1 MSKSIKIIIKNSTV
15 IINKNAKFN
24 YPNSKK
30 LLNTKKQENTVKKT
44 REIYKTKV
52 PPSLY
57 EDDDDYY
64 QEILEK
70 IIRNGGL

>member
-1 MSKSIKIIIKNSTV
+1 MSRPIKIIIKNSTV
-15 IINKNAKFN
+15 IFNKNRKLI
-24 YPNSKK
+24 YP
-30 LLNTKKQENTVKKT
+30 NTKKQQNTLKKT

-52 PPSLY
+52 PQSLY
-57 EDDDDYY
+57 EDDDDY

>member
-1 MSKSIKIIIKNSTV
+1 MSRPIKIIIKNSTV
-15 IINKNAKFN
+15 IFNKNRKII
-24 YPNSKK
+24 YP
-30 LLNTKKQENTVKKT
+30 NTKKLENNVKKT

-52 PPSLY
+52 PRSLY
-57 EDDDDYY
+57 EDDDDY

>member
-1 MSKSIKIIIKNSTV
+1 MSRPIKIIIKNSTV
-15 IINKNAKFN
+15 IFNKNRKII
-24 YPNSKK
+24 YP
-30 LLNTKKQENTVKKT
+30 NTKKQQNTLKKT

-52 PPSLY
+52 PQSLY
-57 EDDDDYY
+57 EDDDDY